1 MGPTAHAVTCTY
13 HPQKVRLR
21 ADQQAAHSERIKQL
35 VHGRPVS
42 EALEKAR
49 KERNMKRIKEL
60 RPLAAEAAEKRM
72 KENAKVVSPGPAKKR
87 RLRLLPAWEER

>member
-1 MGPTAHAVTCTY
+1 M
-13 HPQKVRLR
+13 KV
-21 ADQQAAHSERIKQL
+21 L

-42 EALEKAR
+42 EALERAR

-72 KENAKVVSPGPAKKR
+72 KENAKVVSPSPANKKR
-87 RLRLLPAWEER
+87 RLRLLPAWEEK